1 VTALEA
7 ARDAGALL
15 AALGVVGVLDPIPRM
30 PGPPALRRGAGVV
43 AAIAGAVLMLATMAP
58 GRAIGDR
65 LTSPPAALAA
75 LIALAALLA
84 LAVVGVRAVLRR
96 PWIWF
101 ALLAA
106 ALPVRVPVALG
117 GEDASLLVPLYAVI
131 GLGLVA
137 WAIGR
142 AIGTIDAEE
151 DPRTPLDLPLAAFV
165 AFLLVSTLW
174 SADTREA
181 AVKAV
186 FFYVPFVLL
195 FLLVVAWWPRAKG
208 AIGALALVTIGLA
221 VPVASLALYQ
231 YAAEDIFWNRT
242 LQQANVYSRFFR
254 VNGIFYDPNIL
265 GRFLV
270 IALLAALALAALRAG
285 RRELAALAG
294 ASAVMAAGLMVTFSR
309 SSALMLMIGLAML
322 AAWTFGLRRTAAT
335 VGVTLAVVLVGAF
348 ATNEPVR
355 EALTSFDRLERVSE
369 GRFDLVE
376 GGLTIWKDHPVA
388 GAGLGGFETRFAETL
403 TPTEQQRTRVL
414 ISHNAPVT
422 VLSEG
427 GIIGFGLFAAL
438 LAAAALAIGRGN
450 RALGP
455 AGFLRWTALAA
466 LTGIVVHSLLY
477 SALFEDPYTW
487 VLAGAAIALGVPRP
501 GGAAPA
507 PAPEAIRPV
516 PVP

>member
-1 VTALEA
+1 MSALAA
-7 ARDAGALL
+7 ARDVGAVL

-30 PGPPALRRGAGVV
+30 PGSPALRRGAGAV
-43 AAIAGAVLMLATMAP
+43 AAVAGAVLMLGTMVP

-65 LTSPPAALAA
+65 LTSPAAALAA
-75 LIALAALLA
+75 LIGLAALLA

-101 ALLAA
+101 ALLAT
-106 ALPVRVPVALG
+106 ALPVRVPIALG
-117 GEDASLLVPLYAVI
+117 GEEASLLVPLYAVI
-131 GLGLVA
+131 GLGLIA
-137 WAIGR
+137 WAVGR
-142 AIGTIDAEE
+142 AMGAIGTEE

-181 AVKAV
+181 AIKAV

-195 FLLVVAWWPRAKG
+195 FLLVVAWWPRARG
-208 AIGALALVTIGLA
+208 AIGTLALVTIGLA
-221 VPVASLALYQ
+221 VPVAVLALYQ

-270 IALLAALALAALRAG
+270 IALLAALALAALRSG
-285 RRELAALAG
+285 RRELAALGGAG
-294 ASAVMAAGLMVTFSR
+294 AVMAAGLMVTFSR
-309 SSALMLMIGLAML
+309 SSALMLMVGLAMI
-322 AAWTFGLRRTAAT
+322 AAWTFGVRRAAIT
-335 VGVTLAVVLVGAF
+335 VGAALAVVLVGAF

-376 GGLTIWKDHPVA
+376 GGLAIWKDHPVA

-403 TPTEQQRTRVL
+403 TPTEQRRTRVL

-487 VLAGAAIALGVPRP
+487 VLAGAAIALGIPRP